1 MAKILQCIK
10 EVLNKQKLKTI
21 GSIDWGS
28 VKRYREKPKKSLIE
42 VEGIKKVLNTQ
53 NRLTLR
59 LASHHYV
66 LCFNPIKGTLNTCI

>member
-42 VEGIKKVLNTQ
+42 VEGIKKVLRGIKTTIKQ
-53 NRLTLR
+53 VLR
-59 LASHHYV
+59 
-66 LCFNPIKGTLNTCI
+66 NIRT